1 MTFCLQEGQNGAFVA
16 SDLRSPLP
24 QHPSD
29 QSTGEAEWPWRARE
43 GDVAVLEELDI
54 RFGRRI
60 RDYLRDFL
68 GNEADAADATQE
80 VLLKAF
86 RGLRTYRPKGIA
98 LETWLL
104 RIAKNHALD
113 IVKKRSRLILQD
125 PSAIEAQIEQDG
137 LSELLTDDSEWLGD
151 LTLAQSVEAL
161 SVRRREVL
169 FLRYAGGLNASEIAI
184 ELGMTPAAVRQE
196 HHRALVALRSAM
208 VATAGAD

>member
-1 MTFCLQEGQNGAFVA
+1 
-16 SDLRSPLP
+16 
-24 QHPSD
+24 
-29 QSTGEAEWPWRARE
+29 
-43 GDVAVLEELDI
+43 
-54 RFGRRI
+54 
-60 RDYLRDFL
+60 
-68 GNEADAADATQE
+68 
-80 VLLKAF
+80 
-86 RGLRTYRPKGIA
+86 
-98 LETWLL
+98 
-104 RIAKNHALD
+104 LD